1 MNASAS
7 EFQAEPDE
15 RAATDLT
22 AAWATA
28 QRAIDASR
36 VHVREVHDIDEMHQ
50 IQRLY
55 ERIWRTG
62 PTGTPVTADML
73 RAMAKA
79 ESYVV
84 GAFED
89 DVLVGAC
96 FGFFGPPAR
105 RTLHSHIAGVDQSM
119 HGRHVGLALK
129 LHQRAW
135 AMQHGAEAITWTF
148 DPLIRRNAYF
158 NIGKLAASA
167 VEYLPSF
174 YGPMDDAINR
184 ADDTDRMLIRWHLG
198 SPAVIAA
205 CEASAPSP
213 AAKTRPELGSTAH
226 AEAQRILE
234 PSQDGAPIRHEPR
247 SSTVLVGI
255 PADIEAM
262 RLSDP
267 ALAAK
272 WRIALRETLGTLM
285 SGGARVSRFSRDG
298 WYVVEREKTP

>member
-1 MNASAS
+1 MTASAS

-15 RAATDLT
+15 RAATALS

-36 VHVREVHDIDEMHQ
+36 VRVREVHEIDEMHQ

-89 DVLVGAC
+89 DVLIGAC

-105 RTLHSHIAGVDQSM
+105 RTLHSHIAGVDPSM

-135 AMQHGAEAITWTF
+135 AMQQGAEAITWTF

-174 YGPMDDAINR
+174 YGPMDDDINR

-205 CEASAPSP
+205 CEASSPSP
-213 AAKTRPELGSTAH
+213 AAKPPSAVDPTAH
-226 AEAQRILE
+226 PADQRILE
-234 PSQDGAPIRHEPR
+234 PSHTGRPIRREPR
-247 SSTVLVGI
+247 SSTVHIGI

-262 RLSDP
+262 RLSGP
-267 ALAAK
+267 ALAAE

-285 SGGARVSRFSRDG
+285 SEGARVSRFSRDG
-298 WYVVEREKTP
+298 WYVVEREEAP

>member
-1 MNASAS
+1 MIADTSAS
-7 EFQAEPDE
+7 QAKPDE
-15 RAATDLT
+15 LAAAMLST
-22 AAWATA
+22 AWTVA
-28 QRAIDASR
+28 QQAGDAAQ
-36 VHVREVHDIDEMHQ
+36 VTLREVHDIDEMHQ

-105 RTLHSHIAGVDQSM
+105 RTLHSHIAGVDPSM
-119 HGRHVGLALK
+119 RRRHVGLALK

-135 AMQHGAEAITWTF
+135 AMQRGADAITWTF
-148 DPLIRRNAYF
+148 DPLIRRNAFF

-167 VEYLPSF
+167 AEYLPSF
-174 YGPMDDAINR
+174 YGPMDDDINR
-184 ADDTDRMLIRWHLG
+184 ADDTDRMLIRGHLG

-205 CEASAPSP
+205 CETNSLSRDVGRRPAVDPMAHTAAP
-213 AAKTRPELGSTAH
+213 
-226 AEAQRILE
+226 RILE
-234 PSQDGAPIRHEPR
+234 PSRTGRPIRRESR
-247 SSTVLVGI
+247 SSTLLVGI

-267 ALAAK
+267 ALAAE

-285 SGGARVSRFSRDG
+285 SEEAQVSRFSRDG
-298 WYVVEREKTP
+298 WYVVERKEAR